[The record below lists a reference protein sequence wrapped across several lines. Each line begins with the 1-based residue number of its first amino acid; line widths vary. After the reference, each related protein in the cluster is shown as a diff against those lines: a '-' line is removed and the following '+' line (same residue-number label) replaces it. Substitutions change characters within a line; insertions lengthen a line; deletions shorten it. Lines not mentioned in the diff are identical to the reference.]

1 MARNVENQTERRDLL
16 SKAEQHYK
24 VALELDSNDHIC
36 QYYVAMF
43 YAETRR
49 PDEAMKAAETALNL
63 NPEHLPSL
71 QLTILLLSGKKQY
84 KEALELVES
93 VLDEYP
99 DSLGLLT
106 LKVRL
111 CEVVHGGE
119 VALNA
124 SKDMLH
130 QWQLGMD
137 SFKYDLNDTNF

>member
-63 NPEHLPSL
+63 NPEHLISIFFYLKMGVSRFPVAVRIKL
-71 QLTILLLSGKKQY
+71 RH
-84 KEALELVES
+84 VE
-93 VLDEYP
+93 
-99 DSLGLLT
+99 
-106 LKVRL
+106 
-111 CEVVHGGE
+111 C
-119 VALNA
+119 
-124 SKDMLH
+124 
-130 QWQLGMD
+130 
-137 SFKYDLNDTNF
+137 